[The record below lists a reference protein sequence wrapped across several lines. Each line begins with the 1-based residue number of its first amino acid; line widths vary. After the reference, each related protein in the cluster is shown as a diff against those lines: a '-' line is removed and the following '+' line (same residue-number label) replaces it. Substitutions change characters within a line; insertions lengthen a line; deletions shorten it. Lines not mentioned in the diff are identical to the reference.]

1 VGGWRLVDDLTS
13 RQAPGA
19 NHQIMPDVKFSKLL
33 VFVNSAVPCVLLG
46 WDAYHHR
53 LGANPQEF
61 VLHTTGTLALVF
73 LCLSLAVTP
82 LRKALGLPWLI
93 RLRRTLGLFAFFYAC
108 IHLLAYTW
116 FDKAFQLGAI
126 VEDTLKRPFIF
137 LGMLAF
143 LVLVPLAITSTN
155 KMVKRLGG
163 RRWSRLHKLAYVAA
177 VSGVIHYY
185 LLVKA
190 DTRIPLA
197 FGIVL
202 AALLGY
208 RVLNKFMPSV
218 TERRLA
224 RTPAAKS

>member
-1 VGGWRLVDDLTS
+1 MKS
-13 RQAPGA
+13 
-19 NHQIMPDVKFSKLL
+19 PDIRFSKFL
-33 VFVNSAVPCVLLG
+33 VFINSATPFALLA

-53 LGANPQEF
+53 LGTNPQEF
-61 VLHTTGTLALVF
+61 VLHTTGTLTLVF

-82 LRKALGLPWLI
+82 LRKILGLPWMI
-93 RLRRTLGLFAFFYAC
+93 QFRRMLGLFAFFYGC
-108 IHLLAYTW
+108 LHLLAYTW
-116 FDKAFQLGAI
+116 FDKAFNFGAI
-126 VEDTLKRPFIF
+126 VDDTLKRPFIF
-137 LGMLAF
+137 LGMFGF

-163 RRWSRLHKLAYVAA
+163 RRWNRLHKLAYVAG

-190 DTRIPLA
+190 DTTIPLA
-197 FGIVL
+197 FGVVL

-208 RVLNKFMPSV
+208 RVLNQFLPSL

-224 RTPAAKS
+224 RAPAAKP

>member
-1 VGGWRLVDDLTS
+1 
-13 RQAPGA
+13 
-19 NHQIMPDVKFSKLL
+19 MPDIRFSKLL
-33 VFVNSAVPCVLLG
+33 VFVNSAVPCALLG

-61 VLHTTGTLALVF
+61 ILHTTGTLALVF

-93 RLRRTLGLFAFFYAC
+93 RFRRMLGLFAFFYAC
-108 IHLLAYTW
+108 LHLLAYTW
-116 FDKAFQLGAI
+116 FDKAFKLGAI
-126 VEDTLKRPFIF
+126 IEDTLKRPFIF
-137 LGMLAF
+137 LGMFAF
-143 LVLVPLAITSTN
+143 LLLVPLAITSTN

-163 RRWSRLHKLAYVAA
+163 RRWNRLHKLVYVAA
-177 VSGVIHYY
+177 ISGVIHYY

-197 FGIVL
+197 FGFVL
-202 AALLGY
+202 AALIGY
-208 RVLNKFMPSV
+208 RILNRFLPSL

-224 RTPAAKS
+224 KASTPKS

>member
-1 VGGWRLVDDLTS
+1 MKS
-13 RQAPGA
+13 
-19 NHQIMPDVKFSKLL
+19 PDIRFSKLV
-33 VFVNSAVPCVLLG
+33 VFINSAVPFALLA

-53 LGANPQEF
+53 LGTNPQEF
-61 VLHTTGTLALVF
+61 VLHTTGALTLVF

-82 LRKALGLPWLI
+82 LRKILGLPWMI
-93 RLRRTLGLFAFFYAC
+93 RFRRMLGLFAFFYGC
-108 IHLLAYTW
+108 LHLLAYTW
-116 FDKAFQLGAI
+116 FDKAFNFGAI

-137 LGMLAF
+137 LGMFGF

-163 RRWSRLHKLAYVAA
+163 RRWNRLHKLAYVAA

-197 FGIVL
+197 FGFAL

-208 RVLNKFMPSV
+208 RLLNKLMPSL
-218 TERRLA
+218 TERKFA
-224 RTPAAKS
+224 RAPGAKP

>member
-1 VGGWRLVDDLTS
+1 
-13 RQAPGA
+13 
-19 NHQIMPDVKFSKLL
+19 MPDIKFSKLV
-33 VFVNSAVPCVLLG
+33 VFVNSAVPGALLG

-61 VLHTTGTLALVF
+61 VLHTTGTLTLVF

-93 RLRRTLGLFAFFYAC
+93 QFRRALGLFAFSYGSL
-108 IHLLAYTW
+108 HLLAYTW
-116 FDKAFQLGAI
+116 FDKSFNLSGI

-137 LGMLAF
+137 LGMFAF
-143 LVLVPLAITSTN
+143 LLLVPLAITSTN

-163 RRWSRLHKLAYVAA
+163 RRWNRLHKLAYVAA
-177 VSGVIHYY
+177 ISGVVHYY

-197 FGIVL
+197 FGFVL
-202 AALLGY
+202 AVLFGY
-208 RVLNKFMPSV
+208 RMLNKFLPSL
-218 TERRLA
+218 TERRF
-224 RTPAAKS
+224 AKASATKP

>member
-1 VGGWRLVDDLTS
+1 
-13 RQAPGA
+13 
-19 NHQIMPDVKFSKLL
+19 MPDIKFSKLL
-33 VFVNSAVPCVLLG
+33 VLVNGAVPGALLG

-82 LRKALGLPWLI
+82 LRKALDLPWLI
-93 RLRRTLGLFAFFYAC
+93 RLRRTLGLFAFFYGC
-108 IHLLAYTW
+108 LHLLAYAW
-116 FDKAFQLGAI
+116 FDKAFKLGEI

-137 LGMLAF
+137 IGMFAF
-143 LVLVPLAITSTN
+143 LILVPLAITSTN

-163 RRWSRLHKLAYVAA
+163 RRWNRLHKLAYVAA

-190 DTRIPLA
+190 DTRIPLG
-197 FGIVL
+197 FGAVL
-202 AALLGY
+202 GALLGY
-208 RVLNKFMPSV
+208 RVLNRFAPSL
-218 TERRLA
+218 TEWR
-224 RTPAAKS
+224 

>member
-1 VGGWRLVDDLTS
+1 MISPGAR
-13 RQAPGA
+13 RQPPAA
-19 NHQIMPDVKFSKLL
+19 NHQVMPDVKFSKLM
-33 VFVNSAVPCVLLG
+33 VFVNSALPCVLLG

-93 RLRRTLGLFAFFYAC
+93 RLRRTLGLFAFFYGC
-108 IHLLAYTW
+108 LHLLAYTW

-137 LGMLAF
+137 LGMFAF

-190 DTRIPLA
+190 DTRIPLT
-197 FGIVL
+197 FGVVL

-208 RVLNKFMPSV
+208 RVLNKFMPSL